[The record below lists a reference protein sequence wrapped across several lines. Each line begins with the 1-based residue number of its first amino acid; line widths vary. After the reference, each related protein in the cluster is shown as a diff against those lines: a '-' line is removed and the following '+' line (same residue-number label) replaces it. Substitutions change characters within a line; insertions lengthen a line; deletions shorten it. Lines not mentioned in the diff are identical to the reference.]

1 MTEFYLGTLAGG
13 LGCFPL
19 DREAYPRGL
28 TPGVRIMVFGVWFG
42 LVSRWGP
49 LADPVL
55 YPRGYSFN
63 ALPK

>member
-1 MTEFYLGTLAGG
+1 MAVWALSLSTTDLSTRRVSAEYYS
-13 LGCFPL
+13 P
-19 DREAYPRGL
+19 
-28 TPGVRIMVFGVWFG
+28 VFGVWFG